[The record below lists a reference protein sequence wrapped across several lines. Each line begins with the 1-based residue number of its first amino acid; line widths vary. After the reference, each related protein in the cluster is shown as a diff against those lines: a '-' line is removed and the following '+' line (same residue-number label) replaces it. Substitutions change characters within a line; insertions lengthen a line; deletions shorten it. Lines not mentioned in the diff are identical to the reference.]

1 MAQARHPSFGGTL
14 TGFIAGLLVGMLVA
28 LAVAIYI
35 SKVPV
40 PFMNKGTHR
49 NGAEGPDADKAKD
62 WDPNAALYGKNPV
75 KAAEPPSETPPAAPN
90 PVLAPPAVVGAPV
103 ESKSEDPL
111 GDLARERAK
120 APDPFIYYVQV
131 GAFRSA
137 DEAEAMRA
145 KLSLAGLQVQISVRE
160 VSGQPIHRVRLGPF
174 ESRAEADQVMQ
185 KMSAAKINAVMVRV
199 QRSSS

>member
-49 NGAEGPDADKAKD
+49 SGAEGPDADKAKD